1 MAGTFEM
8 NFYYLFQIDTTP
20 EGAART
26 WVRLARGISSITPN
40 NNENKDQTAYLDGNG
55 WASSDVIGKQR
66 TYDVVGHRVVGDVAQ
81 DYIASKELAL
91 GDDCKTNFQAFDS
104 RGRKISGAVTINAV
118 VIGGGDAQGKVDF
131 ACSLDLNGEP
141 ELVVESAAAALTAT
155 VAAAVVTVGCTTFT
169 ATAEEGNTHA
179 YKLTAATQT
188 AYANGYP
195 GLLTAYTTGA
205 DIPAT
210 AGQYLGMY
218 ELDKNK
224 RVVKFAVELLEAADI
239 KAAT

>member
-8 NFYYLFQIDTTP
+8 NFNYLFQIDTTP
-20 EGAART
+20 EGATRT
-26 WVRLARGISSITPN
+26 WARLARGISSITPN

-66 TYDVVGHRVVGDVAQ
+66 TYDVVGHRVVGDIAQ

-104 RGRKISGAVTINAV
+104 RGRKISGSVTINSV

-141 ELVVESAAAALTAT
+141 TLVVEAAAPALTAT
-155 VAAAVVTVGCTTFT
+155 VAAAVTVGCTKFT
-169 ATAEEGNTHA
+169 ATADQGNTLA
-179 YKLTAATQT
+179 YKLTSATQT

-195 GLLTAYTTGA
+195 GLLTAYTSGD

-218 ELDKNK
+218 ELDANK
-224 RVVKFAVELLEAADI
+224 RVVKFAVAKLEVKDI

>member
-8 NFYYLFQIDTTP
+8 NFNYLFQIDTTP
-20 EGAART
+20 EGATRT
-26 WVRLARGISSITPN
+26 WARLARGISSITPN

-66 TYDVVGHRVVGDVAQ
+66 TYDVVGHRVVGDIAQ

-104 RGRKISGAVTINAV
+104 RGRKISGSVTINSV

-141 ELVVESAAAALTAT
+141 TLVVEAAAPALTAT
-155 VAAAVVTVGCTTFT
+155 VAAAVTVGCTKFT
-169 ATAEEGNTHA
+169 ATADQGNTLA
-179 YKLTAATQT
+179 YKLTSATQT

-195 GLLTAYTTGA
+195 GLLTAYTSGA

-218 ELDKNK
+218 ELDANK
-224 RVVKFAVELLEAADI
+224 RVVKFSVEKLEAEDI

>member
-8 NFYYLFQIDTTP
+8 NFCYLFQIDTTP
-20 EGAART
+20 EGATRT
-26 WVRLARGISSITPN
+26 WARLARGISSITPN

-66 TYDVVGHRVVGDVAQ
+66 TYDVVGHRVVGDPAQ

-104 RGRKISGAVTINAV
+104 RGRKISGSVTINAV

-141 ELVVESAAAALTAT
+141 ALVVEAAADALNAV
-155 VAAAVVTVGCTTFT
+155 VAAATTTVGCTTFT
-169 ATAEEGNTHA
+169 ATAAQGNTLA
-179 YKLTAATQT
+179 YKLTSATQT

-195 GLLTAYTTGA
+195 GLLTAYTNGA

-210 AGQYLGMY
+210 AGQHLGMY
-218 ELDKNK
+218 ELDANK
-224 RVVKFAVELLEAADI
+224 RVVKFLEKVLKDTDI
-239 KAAT
+239 KKAS